1 MKVRLRYA
9 KGRRNEYKSM
19 KLLENEGWMCFRTAG
34 SHSDWDI
41 IALKRGYQPM
51 LVQVKTN
58 KKPIP
63 MDRGGEYSDYWILI
77 HHVWYD
83 RATRPEVFSAD
94 IGDRL
99 PGVLGIVDKIKVG
112 KK

>member
-1 MKVRLRYA
+1 MKVRQRYA
-9 KGRRNEYKSM
+9 KGRRNEWKSM
-19 KLLENEGWMCFRTAG
+19 KLLEKNGWMCFRTAG

-58 KKPIP
+58 RKPISTEHRP
-63 MDRGGEYSDYWILI
+63 EYSDDWYLL

-83 RATRPEVFSAD
+83 RAARPEIFNARSGD
-94 IGDRL
+94 PLIGI
-99 PGVLGIVDKIKVG
+99 GIVDKIK
-112 KK
+112 